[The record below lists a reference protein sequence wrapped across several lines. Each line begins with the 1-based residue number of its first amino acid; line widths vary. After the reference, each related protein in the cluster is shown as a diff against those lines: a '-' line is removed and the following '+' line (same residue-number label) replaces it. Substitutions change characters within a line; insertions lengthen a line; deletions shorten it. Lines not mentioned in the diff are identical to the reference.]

1 MQKMLAQSAVLHE
14 TNIRT
19 SNFTTLNYQY
29 TGISDPVDKL
39 VFYLVHILGPADGLW
54 EAYVLSCSYIM
65 TR

>member
-29 TGISDPVDKL
+29 TGIYIRTKSMAGFMFRVTKVDLINASK
-39 VFYLVHILGPADGLW
+39 
-54 EAYVLSCSYIM
+54 
-65 TR
+65 